1 MEEKHQFS
9 NVSLAAVPNNVHQH
23 TIKLLNVY
31 TRYSGKIYMAHHKAL
46 SEN

>member
-9 NVSLAAVPNNVHQH
+9 SVSVAAVPNNVHQH

-31 TRYSGKIYMAHHKAL
+31 VHYSRKSYMAHYKAPT
-46 SEN
+46 EN

>member
-9 NVSLAAVPNNVHQH
+9 NVSLAAVPNNVHRH

-31 TRYSGKIYMAHHKAL
+31 TNYSGKIYVVHYKPL